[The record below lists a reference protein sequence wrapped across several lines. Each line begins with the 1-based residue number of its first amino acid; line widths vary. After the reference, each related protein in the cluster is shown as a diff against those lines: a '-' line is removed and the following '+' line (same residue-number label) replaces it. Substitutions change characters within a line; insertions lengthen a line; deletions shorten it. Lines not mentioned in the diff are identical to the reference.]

1 MSTTTIRLSNEL
13 KARVSRVAED
23 AGTTTHNF
31 ILEAI
36 AEKTESVERRSA
48 FVAEARARYQAIL
61 DGAATLPWAEVRKQW
76 MATLPAIDGKTP

>member
-1 MSTTTIRLSNEL
+1 MSTTTIRLSDEL

-36 AEKTESVERRSA
+36 AEKTESAEKRA
-48 FVAEARARYQAIL
+48 DFVAEARARYDAIL
-61 DGAATLPWAEVRKQW
+61 AGAATLPWAEVRKQW
-76 MATLPAIDGKTP
+76 MATLSAIDGKTS

>member
-1 MSTTTIRLSNEL
+1 MSTTTIRLSDEL
-13 KARVSRVAED
+13 KARVSRVADE

-36 AEKTESVERRSA
+36 AEKTDSAERRGA

-61 DGAATLPWAEVRKQW
+61 AGAATLPWAEVRKQW
-76 MATLPAIDGKTP
+76 MATLSAIDDKTS